1 MKTEVQNKFS
11 LTWHDF
17 SSLYALSGEGSY
29 EHCPPEGDRVMKNTR
44 LTSILGSS
52 LIACA
57 LTIGSLAST
66 QSASA
71 QSTKTVAVVD
81 IPFAFQT
88 AMQTL
93 PAGRY
98 RIDRES
104 GQLIRLQGPDA
115 AGGFVEMHGA
125 IKSRVADHGYLVFDR
140 YGDKYFL
147 HQIWTQGSHDGL
159 ECSKSRAEKES
170 LQAMNKQAP
179 STIELAFNSV
189 PQH

>member
-1 MKTEVQNKFS
+1 
-11 LTWHDF
+11 
-17 SSLYALSGEGSY
+17 
-29 EHCPPEGDRVMKNTR
+29 MKNTR

-52 LIACA
+52 FIACA

-71 QSTKTVAVVD
+71 QSTTTVAEVN

-88 AMQTL
+88 PMQTL
-93 PAGRY
+93 PAGTY

-104 GQLIRLQGPDA
+104 GALILLKGADKA
-115 AGGFVEMHGA
+115 GFVQMHGA
-125 IKSRVADHGYLVFDR
+125 TKSRAADHGYLVFDR

-147 HQIWTQGSHDGL
+147 HQIWTAGSADGL

-170 LQAMNKQAP
+170 RLQAKNTQAP
-179 STIELAFNSV
+179 SSIELAFNSV

>member
-1 MKTEVQNKFS
+1 
-11 LTWHDF
+11 
-17 SSLYALSGEGSY
+17 
-29 EHCPPEGDRVMKNTR
+29 MKNTR

-57 LTIGSLAST
+57 LTIGTLAST

-71 QSTKTVAVVD
+71 QASTALAEVN

-88 AMQTL
+88 TNQTL
-93 PAGRY
+93 PAGMY

-104 GQLIRLQGPDA
+104 GYLVRLQGPDRT
-115 AGGFVEMHGA
+115 GGFLVMHVA
-125 IKSRVADHGYLVFDR
+125 IKSHAADHGTIVFDR

-147 HQIWTQGSHDGL
+147 RQIWTAGDTAGL
-159 ECSKSRAEKES
+159 ESPKSRAEKET
-170 LQAMNKQAP
+170 LQAKNNQNP
-179 STIELAFNSV
+179 SSIELAFNLV